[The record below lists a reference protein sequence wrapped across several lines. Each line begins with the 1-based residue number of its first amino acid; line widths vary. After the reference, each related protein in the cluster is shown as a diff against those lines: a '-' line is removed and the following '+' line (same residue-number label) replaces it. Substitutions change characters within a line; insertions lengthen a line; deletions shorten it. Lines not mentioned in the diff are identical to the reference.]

1 MSSSFFLHHI
11 ESCSTQMAQKKNTRN
26 CEGVCKKLYNAV
38 SPFRARICRLSHH
51 PVENTSPQNKPVHVF
66 HHQPSL
72 SKTVPVEFEPP
83 AAHFSAQKNK
93 KLAVL
98 PSPAVVHS
106 FGEREIEIVGGQK
119 DARKAAELAGQPE
132 KAVATVSG
140 NGQVE
145 KVGLMSSK
153 GKYSRKD
160 DDSVHEG
167 RFSEYI
173 EKVKKR
179 MINTASN
186 VGAEKSV
193 SFK

>member
-1 MSSSFFLHHI
+1 
-11 ESCSTQMAQKKNTRN
+11 MAQKKNVRN

-38 SPFRARICRLSHH
+38 SPFRARICRLSHLPQPS
-51 PVENTSPQNKPVHVF
+51 PVENSSPQPKPVRAF
-66 HHQPSL
+66 HQPCL
-72 SKTVPVEFEPP
+72 SKTIPVEFEPP
-83 AAHFSAQKNK
+83 TAQFSTQKNK

-106 FGEREIEIVGGQK
+106 AGNSNDFPEREIQIVGGQK
-119 DARKAAELAGQPE
+119 AATPE
-132 KAVATVSG
+132 KAAAT
-140 NGQVE
+140 GQVG
-145 KVGLMSSK
+145 KVGFSK
-153 GKYSRKD
+153 ANKSSRKD

-173 EKVKKR
+173 EKVKNR

-186 VGAEKSV
+186 VGSEKGV